1 MSLRGGVAE
10 HPPNGGVTL
19 QRNGV
24 TWGDLRRDHDRAVER
39 VLTIRETGQVH
50 LRHQSR
56 TLALSR
62 AWASCLCL
70 TAPPKAPRNV
80 ADRLETQARKQSHDR
95 RATVDLG
102 LRQLETVQ
110 TRAAYR
116 HRALAGQDRGSKTV
130 TTLTRRRE
138 RGSLG
143 EAKIRVFQG

>member
-39 VLTIRETGQVH
+39 VLTIGETGQVH

-62 AWASCLCL
+62 AWASCFMSDS
-70 TAPPKAPRNV
+70 TTEGTSKRGGRTRDPGAQAV
-80 ADRLETQARKQSHDR
+80 AR
-95 RATVDLG
+95 
-102 LRQLETVQ
+102 
-110 TRAAYR
+110 
-116 HRALAGQDRGSKTV
+116 
-130 TTLTRRRE
+130 
-138 RGSLG
+138 
-143 EAKIRVFQG
+143 